1 MPPARPPAVAG
12 KPAMPSAFRARL
24 ASREVG
30 ALGALALL
38 CAILALFSPRTGEGN
53 AFLSIQN
60 ATNVLN
66 QVCVTAILAAG
77 SSLVI
82 FGGRIDLS
90 VGSVLAFGGALAAG
104 AMKSGFP
111 VPVAAAAGL
120 AAGATMGAA
129 NGVLVATLRLPPF
142 IATLGMMGI
151 ARGLTYVYLGGAPIF
166 GFSPLFRSLA
176 EGRALGIPFSVIL
189 MLAVFVCCHFLL
201 TRTAFGRSVYAI
213 GGNEEAARLAGVPVA
228 RHKVSFY
235 ALSGMAAGLAGLVL
249 AARLDSAE
257 PQAAD
262 GYELDA
268 IAAVV
273 MGGASLSGGEG
284 TVAGSLVGALIMGV
298 VRNGLNLLNVS
309 AYWQKVAIGS
319 IILVAVLVDVT
330 RRRNR

>member
-1 MPPARPPAVAG
+1 MRLVPAG
-12 KPAMPSAFRARL
+12 FRSRL

-30 ALGALALL
+30 ALGALVLL
-38 CAILALFSPRTGEGN
+38 CALLALFSPMTGEGN
-53 AFLSIQN
+53 AFLSLQN

-82 FGGRIDLS
+82 FGGGIDLS
-90 VGSVLAFGGALAAG
+90 VGSVLAFGGALSAG
-104 AMKSGFP
+104 AMKAGLP
-111 VPVAAAAGL
+111 VPL
-120 AAGATMGAA
+120 AAVAGICAGAA
-129 NGVLVATLRLPPF
+129 LGSANGILVATLRLPPF

-151 ARGLTYVYLGGAPIF
+151 VRGLTYVYLGGAPIF
-166 GFSPLFRSLA
+166 GFSPLFRSIA
-176 EGRALGIPFSVIL
+176 EGRVLGIPFPVVL
-189 MLAVFVCCHFLL
+189 MAAVFLACHLLL
-201 TRTAFGRSVYAI
+201 TRTAFGRSVYAM

-228 RHKVSFY
+228 RRKVAVY
-235 ALSGMAAGLAGLVL
+235 ALSGVAAGLAGLVL
-249 AARLDSAE
+249 ASRLDSAE

-284 TVAGSLVGALIMGV
+284 TVIGSLVGALIMGV
-298 VRNGLNLLNVS
+298 VRNGLNLLNVP

-319 IILVAVLVDVT
+319 IILVAVLVDVA
-330 RRRNR
+330 RRRNH

>member
-1 MPPARPPAVAG
+1 MAPAGPAVDG
-12 KPAMPSAFRARL
+12 RL
-24 ASREVG
+24 RSRLRSLPASREAG
-30 ALGALALL
+30 ALGALVVLCVLL
-38 CAILALFSPRTGEGN
+38 AVMSPRTSDGN
-53 AFLSIQN
+53 AFLSLRN
-60 ATNVLN
+60 AANILN

-82 FGGRIDLS
+82 FGGGIDLS
-90 VGSVLAFGGALAAG
+90 VGSVLALGAAMAAG
-104 AMKSGFP
+104 AMRAGYP
-111 VPVAAAAGL
+111 VPVAAAAAL
-120 AAGATMGAA
+120 ASGALLGSV
-129 NGVLVATLRLPPF
+129 NGILVSALRMPPF

-166 GFSPLFRSLA
+166 GFPESFRSLA
-176 EGRALGIPFSVIL
+176 EGRMLGIPAPVVV
-189 MLAVFVCCHFLL
+189 MAGVFAACHVLL
-201 TRTAFGRSVYAI
+201 TRTAFGRSVYAM
-213 GGNEEAARLAGVPVA
+213 GGNEEAARLAGIPVA
-228 RHKVSFY
+228 RRKTAVYS
-235 ALSGMAAGLAGLVL
+235 LCGMAAGLAGLVL

-284 TVAGSLVGALIMGV
+284 TVGGSLIGALIMGV

-319 IILVAVLVDVT
+319 IILVAVLVDVA
-330 RRRNR
+330 RRRNRE